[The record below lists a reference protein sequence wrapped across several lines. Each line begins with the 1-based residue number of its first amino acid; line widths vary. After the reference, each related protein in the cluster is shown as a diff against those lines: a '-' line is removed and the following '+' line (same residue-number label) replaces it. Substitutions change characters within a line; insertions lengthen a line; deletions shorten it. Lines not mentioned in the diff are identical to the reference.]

1 MNLLNSI
8 NNSMK
13 QIEGTL
19 ECVPAELKHWTADIV
34 QEPISSWKNA
44 ASINYKTFIILKS
57 LLVFLFLI
65 LAKSHMTI
73 KCYTFNISIVFGMI
87 RKYGHKLAKY
97 LIYSAAPKHLKHLNW
112 FLEQALRQFFYGAL
126 IDSTSISFLI

>member
-13 QIEGTL
+13 QIEETL
-19 ECVPAELKHWTADIV
+19 ECVPAELKQQLIV

-73 KCYTFNISIVFGMI
+73 KYYTFNISIVFGMI
-87 RKYGHKLAKY
+87 KKYGHKLAKY
-97 LIYSAAPKHLKHLNW
+97 LIYSAAPKTSKTLKLIFGVSIKAIFLWSINW
-112 FLEQALRQFFYGAL
+112 FNKYFF
-126 IDSTSISFLI
+126 F

>member
-34 QEPISSWKNA
+34 QEPISSWKNT

-57 LLVFLFLI
+57 LFFLDPCKITHDNKMLYF
-65 LAKSHMTI
+65 
-73 KCYTFNISIVFGMI
+73 
-87 RKYGHKLAKY
+87 
-97 LIYSAAPKHLKHLNW
+97 
-112 FLEQALRQFFYGAL
+112 
-126 IDSTSISFLI
+126 

>member
-34 QEPISSWKNA
+34 QEPISSWKNT
-44 ASINYKTFIILKS
+44 ASINQDFHYPKKS
-57 LLVFLFLI
+57 FSL
-65 LAKSHMTI
+65 
-73 KCYTFNISIVFGMI
+73 
-87 RKYGHKLAKY
+87 
-97 LIYSAAPKHLKHLNW
+97 
-112 FLEQALRQFFYGAL
+112 
-126 IDSTSISFLI
+126 SFLDPCKITHDNKMLYF

>member
-44 ASINYKTFIILKS
+44 ASINYKIFIILKS

-97 LIYSAAPKHLKHLNW
+97 LIYSAAPKTSKTLKLIFGVSIKAIFLWSINW
-112 FLEQALRQFFYGAL
+112 FNKNFF
-126 IDSTSISFLI
+126 F

>member
-34 QEPISSWKNA
+34 QEPISSWKNT
-44 ASINYKTFIILKS
+44 ASIN
-57 LLVFLFLI
+57 
-65 LAKSHMTI
+65 
-73 KCYTFNISIVFGMI
+73 
-87 RKYGHKLAKY
+87 
-97 LIYSAAPKHLKHLNW
+97 
-112 FLEQALRQFFYGAL
+112 
-126 IDSTSISFLI
+126 